1 MDLIALRHTG
11 ELDTSATTV
20 RIMAQD
26 KATEL
31 IEKGLPGDTLHKV
44 PEALCN
50 NALAVFA
57 LLELQLQDSEYVR
70 IP

>member
-1 MDLIALRHTG
+1 
-11 ELDTSATTV
+11 
-20 RIMAQD
+20 MAQD